1 MEPLLDPRTYPIDIP
16 EILHCIFLHLDRP
29 SLDICAKVSRFWRA
43 LSLDV
48 AAHSFIPSKDILEY
62 LAWRKEQET
71 KESDSSRPQDQLVA
85 GGGATA
91 TTSANGN
98 KSQAAQE
105 FRRRCA
111 GLRSLTIGD
120 AWSGKKE
127 YGEAFD
133 VGKVVQWESAVPDGL
148 TNLIRLDVRLV
159 CASQRYDRMD
169 SLPNKVFQDILAQNP
184 MIEELYYASGKHHPS
199 YQDLKALLYHPLQH
213 LRCLTLQ
220 LTDHAWNFLE
230 FWIWLVQRDKLQER
244 LRKEQSE
251 VLASLRDTV
260 PHTQKK
266 GAAALRR
273 LPNWNLEE
281 LTIRNANPTE
291 DDIPFHGFLR
301 NVLFDDL
308 APIYKLSLRSLTLEG
323 FDMRQYAEHNH
334 RYGSEYAFAFGYE
347 SSDDDEPIEIKSV
360 LYHLFRRLPL
370 LERLRISPNH
380 TKIREPSP
388 LPVKEII
395 RTTLYELSRQ
405 GWLSPPWRLSE
416 NLKRFCPHL
425 RAIDLS
431 HQRELDRSHWEDLLK
446 FYAPRLESLVCWSV
460 SRADPRALR
469 HLVPA
474 SPRIVLKEGPRPS
487 QNWVGLQELDI
498 SANREC
504 ASVVHLFLKYVP
516 TLRILRAL
524 GVPVDGAG
532 LLGSD
537 WVCKGIEIL
546 AINIKVP
553 TRVRARILDPWC
565 WCTERNEWD
574 NTRKPKGGPT
584 QYYLRWLTG
593 DGESILDV
601 LGKLD
606 SSDQPRLGHYE
617 EGESEDE
624 DDYSIK
630 LWQRRDATPGYKERK
645 KKKEKIWYSKHRT
658 PEDTEF
664 LSWCARQDFLEDE
677 AYDVEMAKWKV
688 QHKKVKAERDR
699 RNKEYNTQVQQ
710 QLCQQLGRLV
720 KLRELTLEGR
730 QYTGYTGGNYK
741 KYDIFGC
748 LHLTLETGLDYL
760 RPLQANLEKL
770 VVYQLEERLSGGA
783 EVEWIAKNWVH
794 HTDPVWQ
801 HTFDTWD
808 RQSYL
813 EIPEEEE
820 EGGNRVTYPSSKF
833 RQLIGVHARKR
844 EGLDAASA
852 AGNIAWLKYY
862 CPELVVVRDDTK
874 APKPKDPDDSD
885 SDFDD
890 SDY

>member
-1 MEPLLDPRTYPIDIP
+1 METLLNPRTYPIDIP
-16 EILHCIFLHLDRP
+16 EILHYIFLHLDRP

-62 LAWRKEQET
+62 LAQRKEQDT
-71 KESDSSRPQDQLVA
+71 KESGSSRPQDQSIA
-85 GGGATA
+85 DGGATA
-91 TTSANGN
+91 TASATGN

-105 FRRRCA
+105 FHRRCA

-127 YGEAFD
+127 YGDAFD
-133 VGKVVQWESAVPDGL
+133 IGKVVQWESAVPGGL
-148 TNLIRLDVRLV
+148 TNLVRLDVRLV
-159 CASQRYDRMD
+159 CTSQPSYQVD

-184 MIEELYYASGKHHPS
+184 MIEELYYASGQHHPG
-199 YQDLKALLYHPLQH
+199 YRGLRALLYHPLQH

-220 LTDHAWNFLE
+220 LTNHAWNFLE

-244 LRKEQSE
+244 LRKEHPI

-260 PHTQKK
+260 PHTQKQR
-266 GAAALRR
+266 AAALRM

-281 LTIRNANPTE
+281 LTIRNANPKE
-291 DDIPFHGFLR
+291 DDFPFHGFLR
-301 NVLFDDL
+301 NVLYDDS
-308 APIYKLSLRSLTLEG
+308 APIYELSLRSLTLEG
-323 FDMRQYAEHNH
+323 FDMRQYAEPKH
-334 RYGSEYAFAFGYE
+334 RYGSEYAFAYGYE
-347 SSDDDEPIEIKSV
+347 FSDDEPNEINSV

-370 LERLRISPNH
+370 LERLRISPDH
-380 TKIREPSP
+380 AKIREPSP
-388 LPVKEII
+388 LPVQEII
-395 RTTLYELSRQ
+395 RTTLFKLHRQ

-416 NLKRFCPHL
+416 DLKRFCPHL

-431 HQRELDRSHWEDLLK
+431 HQRELDSSHWEDLLK
-446 FYAPRLESLVCWSV
+446 CYAPRLESLVCWSV
-460 SRADPRALR
+460 SRVRPKALR

-474 SPRIVLKEGPRPS
+474 SPGIVLKNGPCPS

-498 SANREC
+498 NANREC

-524 GVPVDGAG
+524 GVPVDGAS

-537 WVCKGIEIL
+537 WACKDMEIL
-546 AINIKVP
+546 AINIMVP
-553 TRVRARILDPWC
+553 TRVRARILGPWC
-565 WCTERNEWD
+565 WSNFRNEWD
-574 NTRKPKGGPT
+574 TPPKLKDMSNESYRK
-584 QYYLRWLTG
+584 WLTG
-593 DGESILDV
+593 DGESILDA
-601 LGKLD
+601 LRKLD
-606 SSDQPRLGHYE
+606 SSDQPRMGHYE
-617 EGESEDE
+617 EGEIENEDR
-624 DDYSIK
+624 YSMK
-630 LWQRRDATPGYKERK
+630 LWQRREAAVGYKERE
-645 KKKEKIWYSKHRT
+645 KKKERLWNSRHHTR
-658 PEDTEF
+658 EDTEF
-664 LSWCARQDFLEDE
+664 LRWCEQQDSLEDQ
-677 AYDVEMAKWKV
+677 AFDAEMERWKV
-688 QHKKVKAERDR
+688 QRKKVKAERDR

-730 QYTGYTGGNYK
+730 QYTGRTGRWCK
-741 KYDIFGC
+741 KSVIFDC

-770 VVYQLEERLSGGA
+770 VVYQLGERLSGGA

-794 HTDPVWQ
+794 HADPVWQ
-801 HTFDTWD
+801 HTFDTWG

-820 EGGNRVTYPSSKF
+820 GGSRVLYPSSKF
-833 RQLIGVHARKR
+833 RQLIGVHTRKWK
-844 EGLDAASA
+844 GLDAVSA
-852 AGNIAWLKYY
+852 AGNIAWLEYY

-874 APKPKDPDDSD
+874 APKAKDSD
-885 SDFDD
+885 DDLESDD